1 MVFAGIPAVLA
12 SRPIVS
18 AWAIAC
24 LPVLSGALTI
34 DLPVA
39 GRSSAFRGTLDAMGD
54 IDELTA
60 SQPLAVGR
68 GMVARRGRHLQ
79 YLTVIWNS
87 AECIVAL
94 AAGFLAGSIALVGF
108 GFDSA
113 IEVTSSLAAL
123 WRLRSDAVERD
134 RERAEGRTLRIIGVC
149 FMLLAG
155 YVLYNAIRTLL
166 TREPPSVSTA
176 GIIITGLSLIVMP
189 ILVGAKRRVAASL
202 QSSALEA

>member
-1 MVFAGIPAVLA
+1 MEATTRAA
-12 SRPIVS
+12 
-18 AWAIAC
+18 
-24 LPVLSGALTI
+24 
-34 DLPVA
+34 
-39 GRSSAFRGTLDAMGD
+39 
-54 IDELTA
+54 
-60 SQPLAVGR
+60 
-68 GMVARRGRHLQ
+68 VARRGRLLQ
-79 YLTVIWNS
+79 YLTVLWNS

-155 YVLYNAIRTLL
+155 YVLYRS
-166 TREPPSVSTA
+166 EE
-176 GIIITGLSLIVMP
+176 
-189 ILVGAKRRVAASL
+189 RRVGKERSCR
-202 QSSALEA
+202 SVEYVH

>member
-1 MVFAGIPAVLA
+1 M
-12 SRPIVS
+12 
-18 AWAIAC
+18 
-24 LPVLSGALTI
+24 
-34 DLPVA
+34 
-39 GRSSAFRGTLDAMGD
+39 DA
-54 IDELTA
+54 TTRA
-60 SQPLAVGR
+60 A
-68 GMVARRGRHLQ
+68 VARRGRLLQ
-79 YLTVIWNS
+79 YLTVLWNS

-155 YVLYNAIRTLL
+155 YVLYDAIRTLL

-189 ILVGAKRRVAASL
+189 ILVHFKRRVARELRSG
-202 QSSALEA
+202 ALEAEARQTRVCAYLSAILVVGLGLNAAFGWWWADPVAALGMAPLIAREGVDAVRGRTCCV

>member
-1 MVFAGIPAVLA
+1 M
-12 SRPIVS
+12 
-18 AWAIAC
+18 
-24 LPVLSGALTI
+24 
-34 DLPVA
+34 
-39 GRSSAFRGTLDAMGD
+39 
-54 IDELTA
+54 
-60 SQPLAVGR
+60 
-68 GMVARRGRHLQ
+68 ARRGRLLQ
-79 YLTVIWNS
+79 YLTVLWNS

-155 YVLYNAIRTLL
+155 YVLYDAIRTLL

-202 QSSALEA
+202 QSSALEAEARQTRVCAYLSGIVLGGLALNAAFGWWWADPVAGLAMTPLIAWEGWQALTGQTCCDT

>member
-1 MVFAGIPAVLA
+1 AAM
-12 SRPIVS
+12 
-18 AWAIAC
+18 
-24 LPVLSGALTI
+24 
-34 DLPVA
+34 
-39 GRSSAFRGTLDAMGD
+39 DA
-54 IDELTA
+54 TTRA
-60 SQPLAVGR
+60 A
-68 GMVARRGRHLQ
+68 VARRGRLLQ
-79 YLTVIWNS
+79 YLTVLWNS

-155 YVLYNAIRTLL
+155 YVLYDAIRTLL
-166 TREPPSVSTA
+166 TRYPPSLSTA
-176 GIIITGLSLIVMP
+176 AVTLTRVSLLIMP
-189 ILVGAKRRVAASL
+189 ILVRPTR
-202 QSSALEA
+202 